1 MEIEM
6 VAGVSQSTA
15 LPARPAAIFDRLS
28 SASGQIAQATP
39 TASTANNNAGGGK
52 NRPLQIYV
60 FDGFTEPHVPVN
72 ASDSRP
78 DAIHGEIVTDI
89 IVRGLTGKR
98 NFVMHKVGNYGSG
111 ALEKITNAEA
121 KRQNVPVNR
130 VDLSQLRFNCSF
142 AASGT
147 LSSVAH
153 SDFVKLVKFAGQR
166 GTQFYFGKGNTYQS
180 LYTDVLK
187 GAKGVHIVD
196 GSGGLVG
203 GRKESSRFPYYYNQ
217 RPGNN
222 TGVEMANSCVL
233 HTPISGGASGKT
245 PVKYDITGR
254 RVGSLSAV
262 TAPTADLSRA
272 LDGKSFSAARKN
284 VARITQLNGEILKV
298 RAEAAIAYGKTLIGI
313 NAKPAASFSKDI
325 SKLEAARD
333 RLIASTPF
341 TAEEARSLQLI
352 SEEKFGRVR
361 NLTYRG
367 PPTYV
372 GVTKDRAGKYV
383 DDVIFYEVKGDVLR
397 VRTTP
402 TRSCGTSW
410 AAPARM
416 VEVETS
422 GAKK

>member
-1 MEIEM
+1 M
-6 VAGVSQSTA
+6 VAGVGQSTA
-15 LPARPAAIFDRLS
+15 VPVRPAAIFDRLS
-28 SASGQIAQATP
+28 SGPRQIAQAAP
-39 TASTANNNAGGGK
+39 TAPTTNNNAASAK

-60 FDGFTEPHVPVN
+60 FDNFKDPHVPVN

-89 IVRGLTGKR
+89 IVRGLTGKQ
-98 NFVMHKVGNYGSG
+98 NFVIHKVGNYGAG
-111 ALEKITNAEA
+111 ALEKIIGAEA
-121 KRQNVPVNR
+121 KRQNVPTSR
-130 VDLSQLRFNCSF
+130 VDLSRLRFNCSF

-147 LSSVAH
+147 LSGVAR
-153 SDFVKLVKFAGQR
+153 SDFVRLVKFAGQR
-166 GTQFYFGKGNTYQS
+166 GAQFYFGKGNTFQS

-203 GRKESSRFPYYYNQ
+203 GRKESSRFPYYYSQ

-222 TGVEMANSCVL
+222 AGVEMANSCIL
-233 HTPISGGASGKT
+233 HTPISGGVNGQT
-245 PVKYDITGR
+245 PVKYDTTGQWN
-254 RVGSLSAV
+254 GSLSVA

-272 LDGKSFSAARKN
+272 LDGKSFSTTRKN
-284 VARITQLNGEILKV
+284 VVRITRLNGEILKV
-298 RAEAAIAYGKTLIGI
+298 RTEAAIAYGKTLIGI
-313 NAKPAASFSKDI
+313 NARPAASFSKDI
-325 SKLEAARD
+325 AKLEAARD
-333 RLIASTPF
+333 RLIAATPF
-341 TAEEARSLQLI
+341 TATEARSLSLI

-361 NLTYRG
+361 NLTYGG
-367 PPTYV
+367 PPTYL
-372 GVTKDRAGKYV
+372 GVTKDRSGKYV

-422 GAKK
+422 GARK